1 MTRINPTPRA
11 TPAPWLA
18 TRCSIVWRESGCS
31 KKTTRT
37 SLLRPTAS
45 SSQSSR
51 CTPTAHYR
59 LARLLES
66 AGSFTA
72 ANDQYILARDYDGM
86 PLRCIAPLENAYRA
100 VAQCRSQAVMLV
112 DGPAVLR
119 AKSRHGILDYI
130 MFHDNVHP
138 NLAGHVAIAQAVL
151 GGLKARGAFG
161 WPASTPSPVLDLGRT
176 AEEFGID
183 SAVWVT
189 ICECAAAAC
198 GWLEFPHDRS
208 CGAYAMVRSLRRRR
222 RKIRAGTRPEDT
234 SIPGVGIGAGHS

>member
-18 TRCSIVWRESGCS
+18 TRCSIVWLESALEENHPDRAIAAYREFVAEQ
-31 KKTTRT
+31 
-37 SLLRPTAS
+37 PMYAH
-45 SSQSSR
+45 
-51 CTPTAHYR
+51 AHYR

-100 VAQCRSQAVMLV
+100 VAQRRSQAVMLV

-119 AKSRHGILDYI
+119 AKSRHGILDDN

-161 WPASTPSPVLDLGRT
+161 WPASTPAPVLDLGRI

-183 SAVWVT
+183 SAVWAT
-189 ICECAAAAC
+189 ICERAAAAC
-198 GWLEFPHDRS
+198 GWLEFLTVDPAERMRWR
-208 CGAYAMVRSLRRRR
+208 ARYAAAA